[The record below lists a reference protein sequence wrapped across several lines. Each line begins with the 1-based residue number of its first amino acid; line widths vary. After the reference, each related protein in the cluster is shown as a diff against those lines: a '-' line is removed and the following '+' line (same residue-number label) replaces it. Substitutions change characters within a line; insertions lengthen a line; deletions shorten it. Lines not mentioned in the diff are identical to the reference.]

1 MSLPTKL
8 TILRIVL
15 TPVVV
20 GLLYVES
27 FCFRLASLA
36 IFIIAALTDWFDGHL
51 ARKLGYVSPLGN
63 FLDPLADK
71 ILVLSTLFAFAFHG
85 YIAVW
90 MVVVIAARD
99 IIITLLRLY
108 ADWKGQP
115 VITSVTAKWKTASQM
130 IAVYVIMLYLIFE
143 AWFFTKDGALR
154 QEWKAHIDDINLTN
168 SISQTSIE
176 VMMQLVTLITVVT
189 AVQYLVENRHHVRSL
204 MLACLRLLAP
214 GNLAK

>member
-20 GLLYVES
+20 ALLYFETLY
-27 FCFRLASLA
+27 FRLASLSV
-36 IFIIAALTDWFDGHL
+36 FVIAALTDWFDGHL

-71 ILVLSTLFAFAFHG
+71 ILVLSTLFAFAFYGH
-85 YIAVW
+85 IAVW
-90 MVVVIAARD
+90 MVVVIATRD
-99 IIITLLRLY
+99 LIITALRLY

-130 IAVYVIMLYLIFE
+130 VAVYVIMLYLIFYPHLGPS
-143 AWFFTKDGALR
+143 WTALP
-154 QEWKAHIDDINLTN
+154 EYIHL
-168 SISQTSIE
+168 
-176 VMMQLVTLITVVT
+176 MMQLVTLITVLT
-189 AVQYLVENRHHVRSL
+189 ALQYLFENRHHVRSL
-204 MLACLRLLAP
+204 MLACLRVFAP

>member
-20 GLLYVES
+20 ALLYFETLY
-27 FCFRLASLA
+27 FRLASLSV
-36 IFIIAALTDWFDGHL
+36 FVIAALTDWFDGRL

-71 ILVLSTLFAFAFHG
+71 ILVLSTLFAFAFYGH
-85 YIAVW
+85 IAVW

-99 IIITLLRLY
+99 IIITLLRFY

-130 IAVYVIMLYLIFE
+130 VAVYVLMLYLIFYPDLLPS
-143 AWFFTKDGALR
+143 W
-154 QEWKAHIDDINLTN
+154 
-168 SISQTSIE
+168 TSLPDYIHL
-176 VMMQLVTLITVVT
+176 MMQLVTLITILT
-189 AVQYLVENRHHVRSL
+189 ALQYLFENRHHVRSL
-204 MLACLRLLAP
+204 MLACLRVFAP

>member
-20 GLLYVES
+20 ALLYGETL
-27 FCFRLASLA
+27 FFRLASLVV
-36 IFIIAALTDWFDGHL
+36 FIVAALTDWFDGHL

-71 ILVLSTLFAFAFHG
+71 ILVLSTFFAFAFYGH
-85 YIAVW
+85 IAVW

-99 IIITLLRLY
+99 LIITALRLY

-115 VITSVTAKWKTASQM
+115 VITSATAKWKTASQM
-130 IAVYVIMLYLIFE
+130 VAVYVIMLYLVLDSYFIDAHPRWE
-143 AWFFTKDGALR
+143 ALHGY
-154 QEWKAHIDDINLTN
+154 IDL
-168 SISQTSIE
+168 
-176 VMMQLVTLITVVT
+176 MMQIVTLITVLT
-189 AVQYLVENRHHVRSL
+189 AIQYLFENRHHVRSL
-204 MLACLRLLAP
+204 MLACLRVFAP

>member
-20 GLLYVES
+20 VLLNFETLY
-27 FCFRLASLA
+27 FRVASLSVFA
-36 IFIIAALTDWFDGHL
+36 IAALTDWFDGHL

-71 ILVLSTLFAFAFHG
+71 ILVLSTLFAFALYGH
-85 YIAVW
+85 IAVW

-99 IIITLLRLY
+99 LLITLLRWY
-108 ADWKGQP
+108 ADWKRQP
-115 VITSVTAKWKTASQM
+115 VVTSTTAKWKTASQM
-130 IAVYVIMLYLIFE
+130 IAVYVIMLCLIIHSYFIE
-143 AWFFTKDGALR
+143 SKSALAWE
-154 QEWKAHIDDINLTN
+154 EWQGYINM
-168 SISQTSIE
+168 
-176 VMMQLVTLITVVT
+176 MMQFVTLITIAT

-204 MLACLRLLAP
+204 MLACLRLFAP

>member
-20 GLLYVES
+20 ALLYFETIY
-27 FCFRLASLA
+27 FRMASLSV
-36 IFIIAALTDWFDGHL
+36 FVIAALTDWFDGHL

-71 ILVLSTLFAFAFHG
+71 ILVLSTLFAFAFYGH
-85 YIAVW
+85 IAVW

-99 IIITLLRLY
+99 LIITLLRWY
-108 ADWKGQP
+108 ADWKRQP
-115 VITSVTAKWKTASQM
+115 VITSATAKWKTASQM
-130 IAVYVIMLYLIFE
+130 VAVYVIMLCLIIHSYSSDSE
-143 AWFFTKDGALR
+143 PQSALTWK
-154 QEWKAHIDDINLTN
+154 EWQGYIDI
-168 SISQTSIE
+168 
-176 VMMQLVTLITVVT
+176 MMQLVTLITIAT
-189 AVQYLVENRHHVRSL
+189 AVQYLIENRHHVRSL
-204 MLACLRLLAP
+204 MLACLRLFAP

>member
-1 MSLPTKL
+1 MLMSLPTKL

-20 GLLYVES
+20 ALLYFETLY
-27 FCFRLASLA
+27 FRLASLSV
-36 IFIIAALTDWFDGHL
+36 FVIAALTDWFDGHL

-71 ILVLSTLFAFAFHG
+71 ILVLSTLFAFAFYGH
-85 YIAVW
+85 IAVW
-90 MVVVIAARD
+90 MVVVIATRD
-99 IIITLLRLY
+99 LIITALRLY

-130 IAVYVIMLYLIFE
+130 VAVYVIMLYLIFYPHLGPS
-143 AWFFTKDGALR
+143 WTALP
-154 QEWKAHIDDINLTN
+154 EYIHL
-168 SISQTSIE
+168 
-176 VMMQLVTLITVVT
+176 MMQLVTLITVLT
-189 AVQYLVENRHHVRSL
+189 ALQYLFENRHHVRSL
-204 MLACLRLLAP
+204 MLACLRVFAP

>member
-1 MSLPTKL
+1 M
-8 TILRIVL
+8 L

-20 GLLYVES
+20 ALLSVETLY
-27 FCFRLASLA
+27 FRLASLA
-36 IFIIAALTDWFDGHL
+36 VFIIAALTDWFDGHL

-71 ILVLSTLFAFAFHG
+71 ILVLSTLFAFALNG

-99 IIITLLRLY
+99 LVITLLRWY
-108 ADWKGQP
+108 ADWKRQP
-115 VITSVTAKWKTASQM
+115 VITSTTAKWKTASQM
-130 IAVYVIMLYLIFE
+130 AAVYVIMLCLIVHSYSIGSARELAWEEWHAYL
-143 AWFFTKDGALR
+143 
-154 QEWKAHIDDINLTN
+154 NL
-168 SISQTSIE
+168 
-176 VMMQLVTLITVVT
+176 MMQIVTLITIAT

-204 MLACLRLLAP
+204 MLACFRLFAP